1 MNEFQIQENNI
12 HSFHVLILNDFQK
25 NAEKRLQES
34 IEKTKQDCEQ
44 KAAEELARVVEIHKD
59 KCDELNQR

>member
-1 MNEFQIQENNI
+1 MKI
-12 HSFHVLILNDFQK
+12 HSFHVFILNNFQK
-25 NAEKRLQES
+25 NAGKRLRES

-44 KAAEELARVVEIHKD
+44 EAAEELGRVMQIHQN

>member
-1 MNEFQIQENNI
+1 MKI
-12 HSFHVLILNDFQK
+12 HSFLVFIRNNFQK
-25 NAEKRLQES
+25 NAEKRLRES

-44 KAAEELARVVEIHKD
+44 KAAEELGRVMQIHEN